1 MSQNHLIFG
10 AGPLA
15 QSVMR
20 ALLKRGKNVK
30 MVNRSGKRPAGVP
43 AAVEMLAGDAYNPE
57 FTRQAAQG
65 MDVIYQCAQPA
76 YHHWVQDFPALQS
89 SILQAAA
96 AAKAKLI
103 VGENLYMYGD
113 TNGQPIHEGLPYAAT
128 TRKGKVRAQMSEALM
143 EAHRAGEVRVAIAR
157 GSDFYGPAVLSST
170 LGERA
175 IKPLLLGKPAEVVGA
190 LDLPHT
196 YTYISDFGE
205 ALAILGEREE
215 ALGQVWHVP
224 NAPTLTQRELVSLF
238 FKEAGLPPRFSVM
251 GKFMMSLG
259 GLFIPEARESL
270 EMMYEF
276 TQPFQVDASK
286 FIHAFGDIA
295 TPHEQAVQ
303 ETLDWYRQR
312 LN

>member
-1 MSQNHLIFG
+1 MI
-10 AGPLA
+10 A
-15 QSVMR
+15 
-20 ALLKRGKNVK
+20 
-30 MVNRSGKRPAGVP
+30 
-43 AAVEMLAGDAYNPE
+43 
-57 FTRQAAQG
+57 
-65 MDVIYQCAQPA
+65 
-76 YHHWVQDFPALQS
+76 
-89 SILQAAA
+89 
-96 AAKAKLI
+96 
-103 VGENLYMYGD
+103 GENLYIYGD

-170 LGERA
+170 LGERT

-205 ALAILGEREE
+205 ALAILGERDE

-276 TQPFQVDASK
+276 TRPFQVDASK

-295 TPHEQAVQ
+295 TPHEQAVR

-312 LN
+312 LQ

>member
-20 ALLKRGKNVK
+20 ALLKRGKTVK
-30 MVNRSGKRPAGVP
+30 MVNRSGKRPADVP
-43 AAVEMLAGDAYNPE
+43 AQVEFLAGDAYNPE

-65 MDVIYQCAQPA
+65 MNVIYQCAQPA
-76 YHHWVQDFPALQS
+76 YHRWVQDFPALQS

-96 AAKAKLI
+96 ASKAKLI
-103 VGENLYMYGD
+103 VGENLYKYGD
-113 TNGQPIHEGLPYAAT
+113 TKGQPIHEGLPNAAH
-128 TRKGKVRAQMSEALM
+128 TRKGKVRAQMSETLL
-143 EAHRAGEVRVAIAR
+143 EAHRAGKVRVVIAR

-205 ALAILGEREE
+205 ALVILGERDE
-215 ALGQVWHVP
+215 ALGQIWHVP

-270 EMMYEF
+270 EMMYQF
-276 TQPFQVDASK
+276 TQPFHVDASK
-286 FIHAFGDIA
+286 FIRAFGDIA
-295 TPHEQAVQ
+295 TPHEQAVK